1 MLKNLSFLRLR
12 IADEKIIDAHTH
24 IGRNCSREMEY
35 NPPASSLLKKM
46 KKNNV
51 EKAVIFS
58 EFAPEPWMANLDI
71 SYSYPLWKSKNP
83 HTSWR
88 AV

>member
-1 MLKNLSFLRLR
+1 MPYK
-12 IADEKIIDAHTH
+12 KIDFHTH
-24 IGRNCSREMEY
+24 IGKNYSQINKYELKEED
-35 NPPASSLLKKM
+35 LLRKM
-46 KKNNV
+46 DENNV
-51 EKAVIFS
+51 LEAVIFS